1 MVLYMDQKLGARQ
14 ATFEHEIDELMGGAI
29 INFKHDPRM
38 TYTVGDSYGLNSR
51 GLLGT
56 SGVHPIPKDL
66 GTVPLVSEHNK
77 VLIPGAPGGYTEAQ
91 FPDMPFD
98 SSAIESVDLIR
109 DQVTGKPGE
118 VLIGGWGAE
127 SLQFV
132 TPQEQLVM
140 QRDVAQKIA
149 ARGIKVNTGTTKFV
163 TDAEGHV
170 VSTFVRDDISL
181 AELTQEQFDERLLGL
196 TNEIKANEAAEAAA
210 KAAEAARRASRRS
223 VV

>member
-1 MVLYMDQKLGARQ
+1 MVHCIHQRLGARQ

-38 TYTVGDSYGLNSR
+38 TYTVGDSYGLYTR

-56 SGVHPIPKDL
+56 SGVQPIPKDL

-77 VLIPGAPGGYTEAQ
+77 IFIPDAPGGYTEAQ

-109 DQVTGKPGE
+109 DAVSGKPGE
-118 VLIGGWGAE
+118 VSLGGWSAE
-127 SLQFV
+127 YLQFV

-140 QRDVAQKIA
+140 QRDMAQKIA
-149 ARGIKVNTGTTKFV
+149 ARGIKVNTGTTKFI
-163 TDAEGHV
+163 TDAEGQL
-170 VSTFVRDDISL
+170 VSTFVKDDISL

-210 KAAEAARRASRRS
+210 KAAEAARRASIQS